1 MGFAGVAIVFSEDF
15 AKLGGPQVLFAS
27 MVFLLAPL
35 VSAVGSLSVKRWGG
49 AISPFSVAG
58 VPMLMTGGAMGVLAF
73 LVESGRP
80 VLSPG
85 VAPNPWLATLYL
97 ALFGSSLTFTLY
109 FWLLARRSAVAASL
123 ISYTVPVCAV
133 LVGWL
138 AFDEP
143 VTWRL
148 LAGGGVVL
156 AGVAVTLWPGSKAP
170 MRRPAAPQRDR
181 DAALR

>member
-1 MGFAGVAIVFSEDF
+1 M
-15 AKLGGPQVLFAS
+15 
-27 MVFLLAPL
+27 
-35 VSAVGSLSVKRWGG
+35 
-49 AISPFSVAG
+49 SPA
-58 VPMLMTGGAMGVLAF
+58 
-73 LVESGRP
+73 
-80 VLSPG
+80 

-123 ISYTVPVCAV
+123 VSYTVPVCAV

-156 AGVAVTLWPGSKAP
+156 AGVAVTLWPGSGSRPSSPLAP
-170 MRRPAAPQRDR
+170 APQRDT